1 MLRSVA
7 AAFGVILGFSA
18 VCGAQVPSGPS
29 PQSPEV
35 TANGRGEVRLAP
47 DYAYVTIGV
56 TTNSPSAVET
66 ASQNSSRVAAITSAL
81 RGIGLTEQQITTAG
95 YNLTQIYEY
104 PKNKEPRVTGFTARN
119 SLRAEVRTLTDLG
132 KVIDAA
138 INAGATDVSS
148 IQFLST
154 SIEQARRTAL
164 AEAVK
169 QARTDADAM
178 ARAAG
183 GALGKLISVN
193 TTGVSQPF
201 ALRLGGMENVVLTSA
216 SSGGMPTPITPGD
229 VAVIAMVFTRWEF
242 VSSPAR

>member
-1 MLRSVA
+1 MFRSVV
-7 AAFGVILGFSA
+7 AAFSVVLGFAA
-18 VCGAQVPSGPS
+18 VSGAQAPSTPS

-35 TANGRGEVRLAP
+35 TANGRGEVRLPP

-66 ASQNSSRVAAITSAL
+66 ASQNATRVAAITSAL
-81 RGIGLTEQQITTAG
+81 RAIGLTEQQITTAG
-95 YNLTQIYEY
+95 YTLTQIYEY

-119 SLRAEVRTLTDLG
+119 SIRADVRTLSDLG

-154 SIEQARRTAL
+154 NIEQARRSAL
-164 AEAVK
+164 TEAVK
-169 QARTDADAM
+169 QARMDADAM

-183 GALGKLISVN
+183 GALGKLITVN
-193 TTGVSQPF
+193 TTGVSQPVVF
-201 ALRLGGMENVVLTSA
+201 RGGGMDNVMLTSA